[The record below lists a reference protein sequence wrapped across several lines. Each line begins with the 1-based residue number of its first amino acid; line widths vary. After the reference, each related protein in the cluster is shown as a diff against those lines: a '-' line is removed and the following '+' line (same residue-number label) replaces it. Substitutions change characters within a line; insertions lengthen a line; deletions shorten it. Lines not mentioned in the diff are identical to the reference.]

1 MVGCENPKKS
11 APDGTTGVADL
22 ELKCKDT
29 VELTS
34 RRRSRLRKKRRAESL
49 VPGGSSDLQEVGVAR

>member
-1 MVGCENPKKS
+1 MVGCEKPKKS

-29 VELTS
+29 VELNS
-34 RRRSRLRKKRRAESL
+34 RRRSRLRKGE
-49 VPGGSSDLQEVGVAR
+49 GGEFGTWRKQ

>member
-34 RRRSRLRKKRRAESL
+34 RRRSRLRKKRRFGEF
-49 VPGGSSDLQEVGVAR
+49 GTWRKQ